1 MAFFMSFDKKIKQF
15 KFIEKNLDKFM
26 GESALRN
33 SNLLEDAIT
42 QDQLFEKGEDGLGR
56 SLGEYSNFTKNFK
69 TTIAG
74 QLGRSTRIKNITLRD
89 TGDFHKSVKVKLT
102 RQGILI
108 DSQPQKEDTNL
119 IDEFGEEI
127 LFVNDDNLNNFIRPH
142 LLDDLKKDIRKAL

>member
-1 MAFFMSFDKKIKQF
+1 MGFDRKIKQLNSV
-15 KFIEKNLDKFM
+15 KRNMGRFI

-33 SNLLEDAIT
+33 RNILEDAIT
-42 QDQLFEKGEDGLGR
+42 EDQLYGKGEDGLGR

-74 QLGRSTRIKNITLRD
+74 QLGRDTRIDHITLRD
-89 TGDFHKSVKVKLT
+89 TGEFHESVKVKLT
-102 RQGILI
+102 SKGILI

-127 LFVNDDNLNNFIRPH
+127 LFVNDENLDGFIRPF
-142 LLDDLKKDIRKAL
+142 LVDDIRKDIRAAL